1 MNILITGGTGLV
13 GSRLTE
19 VLVEERNHVYIL
31 SRSEHSDDHPFIH
44 YIKYEPDDINN
55 LSWAEELPVN
65 MDSVYNLAGASL
77 QKIWT
82 DSHKE
87 EIMDS
92 RINTTRLLYNWVKNS
107 EIKPDVLV
115 NASAVGYYPT
125 SEHVSFTE
133 EDEFQPSNYLASVV
147 TAWEK
152 EALKFE
158 EFGTRVVL
166 GRFGLVLDKDEGVL
180 PMMALPFKFGAGG
193 DIGTG
198 RQFYSWIH
206 LEDLINS
213 LLYVLVVDEMD
224 GPVNMT
230 SPVPLRQEQFAKYL
244 GMALGKPT
252 ILKTPGFLFKTVLG
266 DQSILI
272 IRGQKVIPEK
282 LLANEFKFNYPTLDI
297 ALDDIYFE

>member
-31 SRSEHSDDHPFIH
+31 SRSEHTDDYPFIH
-44 YIKYEPDDINN
+44 YVKYNPNDIDD
-55 LSWAEELPVN
+55 LSWADELPVN
-65 MDSVYNLAGASL
+65 IDAVYNFAGASL
-77 QKIWT
+77 QKMWT

-87 EIMDS
+87 AIMDS
-92 RINTTRLLYNWVKNS
+92 RINTTRLLYNWAEKS
-107 EIKPDVLV
+107 EIKPGVLI

-125 SEHVSFTE
+125 SESVSFNE

-147 TAWEK
+147 SIWEK
-152 EALKFE
+152 EALKFRE
-158 EFGTRVVL
+158 LGTRVVL
-166 GRFGLVLDKDEGVL
+166 SRFGLVLDKDEGVL
-180 PMMALPFKFGAGG
+180 PLMALPFKFGAGG
-193 DIGTG
+193 NIGTG
-198 RQFYSWIH
+198 QQYYSWIH

-213 LLYVLVVDEMD
+213 LLYVLAVDDLD

-252 ILKTPGFLFKTVLG
+252 IVTTPGFLFKTVLG

-282 LLANEFKFNYPTLDI
+282 LLANEFKFNYPTLDT
-297 ALDDIYFE
+297 ALDDIYGE

>member
-31 SRSEHSDDHPFIH
+31 SRSDHSDDHPFIH
-44 YIKYEPDDINN
+44 YVKYNPNDIDD
-55 LSWAEELPVN
+55 LSWADELPVN
-65 MDSVYNLAGASL
+65 IDAVYNFAGASL
-77 QKIWT
+77 QKMWT

-92 RINTTRLLYNWVKNS
+92 RINTTRLLHNWALNS
-107 EIKPDVLV
+107 EIKPGVLI

-133 EDEFQPSNYLASVV
+133 EDVFQPSNFLSGVVSV
-147 TAWEK
+147 WEK
-152 EALKFE
+152 EAL
-158 EFGTRVVL
+158 EFQELGTRVVL
-166 GRFGLVLDKDEGVL
+166 SRFGLILDKDDGVL
-180 PMMALPFKFGAGG
+180 PLMALPFKFGAGG
-193 DIGTG
+193 NIGTG
-198 RQFYSWIH
+198 QQFYSWIH

-213 LLYVLVVDEMD
+213 LLYVLAVDEFE

-244 GMALGKPT
+244 GMALAKPT
-252 ILKTPGFLFKTVLG
+252 IVKTPGFLFKTVLG
-266 DQSILI
+266 DQSMLI
-272 IRGQKVIPEK
+272 IKGQKVIPQK
-282 LLANEFKFNYPTLDI
+282 LLANEFKFNYPTLDV
-297 ALDDIYFE
+297 ALDNIYDE